1 MSKEI
6 HGYIKV
12 TDPVAFAMLE
22 VVTLSE
28 LPEHSDIYAH
38 ICDNIISQQ
47 LSVKVATTIYKRFA
61 ALVND
66 DVRPENVFK
75 LTKEQLRA
83 VGLSWAK
90 ASYIL
95 DFTSK
100 VLDGSLD
107 LQALQTL
114 KDEEVITELIKVKG
128 IGTWTA
134 EMILI
139 FTLKRP
145 DVFSAKDYGLKK
157 SISKQY
163 GIPMEELTEKK
174 LLEISAKWS
183 PHRSYVARALWKSLD
198 NGL

>member
-1 MSKEI
+1 MKLI
-6 HGYIKV
+6 HDHIKKV
-12 TDPVAFAMLE
+12 DPIAFAMLE
-22 VVTLSE
+22 AVTLPE
-28 LPEHSDIYAH
+28 LPEHSDMYAH

-61 ALVND
+61 ALVHD
-66 DVRPENVFK
+66 DVRPETVIK
-75 LTKEQLRA
+75 LTKEELRA

-95 DFTSK
+95 DFTSR
-100 VLDGSLD
+100 VLDGSLNLVT
-107 LQALQTL
+107 LQSM
-114 KDEEVITELIKVKG
+114 KDEEVIEELIKVKG

-145 DVFSAKDYGLKK
+145 DVFSVKDYGLKK

-174 LLEISAKWS
+174 LKELSAKWS
-183 PHRSYVARALWKSLD
+183 PHRSYVSRALWKALD
-198 NGL
+198 NV